1 MANTLYDYYKTKG
14 QSLPSVQERAKT
26 FESLGLGSSAGY
38 KGTYEQNVS
47 LLSALQKPAVPNP
60 ATPTAPPAP
69 APTPSPAP
77 TAPKTTIDIYG
88 QSVPTQTSLLE
99 QYRKQLGLDK
109 LTEDINTALAS
120 QPKKSDIYTKELAS
134 LDPQRTQLKSLDQ
147 RIAEME
153 NALDASEEDIRKRTT
168 ESGGLVTESQTQRL
182 VASEKKPLV
191 DAYNKILGERNR
203 LASSLGEEE
212 RLARERAGIA
222 YEDAL
227 LPLTTAQAKLSAINP
242 LFEQYF
248 GAAKS
253 DLDLQIKAAETAAEK
268 RNAKVVTTQVDEGGN
283 VSVVTQEADGSFKVN
298 KVGNIGKP
306 QKQSSGTEEAYDDND
321 IEAYALEL
329 LNNPNFDTSN
339 VPQKIRAKVLRKRDA
354 IVAEA
359 ENPQPAPG
367 SVSPGPLS
375 AFPNLQGL
383 SFGSSNSTPA
393 FLQPAAGS
401 FSLFK

>member
-14 QSLPSVQERAKT
+14 QSLPSVQERSKS
-26 FESLGLGSSAGY
+26 FEQLGLGSGSAY

-47 LLSALQKPAVPNP
+47 LLGALQKSSAPKPAVPAP
-60 ATPTAPPAP
+60 APAP

-120 QPKKSDIYTKELAS
+120 QPKKSDIYSKELAG

-153 NALDASEEDIRKRTT
+153 SALDASEEDIRKRTL

-191 DAYNKILGERNR
+191 DAYNKTLGERNR
-203 LASSLGEEE
+203 LASGLGEEE

-222 YEDAL
+222 HEDAL
-227 LPLTTAQAKLSAINP
+227 LPLTTAQSKLSAINP

-268 RNAKVVTTQVDEGGN
+268 RNAKVVTTQTDENGN

-306 QKQSSGTEEAYDDND
+306 KSTGTEEAYDDND

-329 LNNPNFDTSN
+329 LNNQNFDVSN
-339 VPQKIRAKVLRKRDA
+339 IPQKIRAKVLKKRDA

-359 ENPQPAPG
+359 ENPQPAPS
-367 SVSPGPLS
+367 SVNLGPLS
-375 AFPNLQGL
+375 GYPNLQGL

-401 FSLFK
+401 FSLFR